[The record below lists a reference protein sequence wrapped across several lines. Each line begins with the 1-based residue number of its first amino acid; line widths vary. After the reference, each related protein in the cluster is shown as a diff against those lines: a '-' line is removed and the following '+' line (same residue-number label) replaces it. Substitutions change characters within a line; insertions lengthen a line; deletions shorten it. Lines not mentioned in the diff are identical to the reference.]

1 MFVMEP
7 SKDAVQQNTPAPPR
21 VLYDNGHDNKVFVGE
36 GIPQPQFTNPQ
47 TNGTNGSTNAYYIN
61 GNAHT
66 NTNRDTDDVQA
77 TYRVVENS
85 RL

>member
-7 SKDAVQQNTPAPPR
+7 AKDVTQQSTPAQPR

-36 GIPQPQFTNPQ
+36 GIPQPQFTHPQ
-47 TNGTNGSTNAYYIN
+47 TNGINGSTNAYYVN
-61 GNAHT
+61 GNANANHA
-66 NTNRDTDDVQA
+66 NDDVQA